1 MKKTEHQQTGSSST
15 EIDLLDLFHSFWQQ
29 KALIAGTVV
38 VAGAI
43 AVGYVLLA
51 QPVYQAST
59 VLRPAAINELDALN
73 RSEVY
78 KLPPQEALLKVSSAL
93 DSYETR
99 LSFFRDHQDLF
110 KPLEKKGISLEQSF
124 ELFNRDAINLVLP
137 DPKRADSLSP
147 FIKLELTYPDT
158 INGVEILNGFVEYAI
173 DSQREQ
179 IGADL
184 KVIINNR
191 LRELDE
197 KITAARSAYRSDKQA
212 KIAGLTETDTVQVA
226 KLKDELQALRLQLK
240 TQRESRIAQ
249 LNEAISIATSLGI
262 TNPTTPSAMADAAAG
277 SSSRLMRTEITSQ
290 TLPLYFMGTK
300 ALQAERAALLKR
312 TSDEFTDRRV
322 SDIGRE
328 LNLLEVNR
336 QVEMLGKR
344 MNEDLFLKDIEP
356 LRAEVARL
364 GNLKTDMSNLVL
376 VSIDRKAQTPMY
388 PIKPKKM
395 LIVGFALVLGLL
407 AGLGLATV
415 RYFTPRRQKAL

>member
-1 MKKTEHQQTGSSST
+1 M
-15 EIDLLDLFHSFWQQ
+15 
-29 KALIAGTVV
+29 
-38 VAGAI
+38 
-43 AVGYVLLA
+43 
-51 QPVYQAST
+51 
-59 VLRPAAINELDALN
+59 
-73 RSEVY
+73 
-78 KLPPQEALLKVSSAL
+78 LKVGSGL

-99 LSFFRDHQDLF
+99 LSYFRDHQDLF
-110 KPLEKKGISLEQSF
+110 QPLEKKGISLEQSF

-173 DSQREQ
+173 NSQREQ

-240 TQRESRIAQ
+240 TERESRIAQ

-312 TSDEFTDRRV
+312 TSDDFTDKRV

-344 MNEDLFLKDIEP
+344 MNEDLFLKNIEP

-364 GNLKTDMSNLVL
+364 GNLKTDMSHLGL

-388 PIKPKKM
+388 PIKPKKV

-407 AGLGLATV
+407 LGLGLATA
-415 RYFTPRRQKAL
+415 RYFTTRRQKAL

>member
-78 KLPPQEALLKVSSAL
+78 KLPPQEALLKVGSAL

-99 LSFFRDHQDLF
+99 LSYFRDHQDLF

-197 KITAARSAYRSDKQA
+197 KITAARSAYRSDKQT

-226 KLKDELQALRLQLK
+226 KLKDELQALRQQLK
-240 TQRESRIAQ
+240 TERESRIAQ

-312 TSDEFTDRRV
+312 TSDDFTDKRV

-344 MNEDLFLKDIEP
+344 MNEDLFLKNIEP

-364 GNLKTDMSNLVL
+364 CNLKTDMSNLVL

-388 PIKPKKM
+388 PIKPKKV

-415 RYFTPRRQKAL
+415 RYFTTRRQKAL

>member
-1 MKKTEHQQTGSSST
+1 MNWMHSTGQRST
-15 EIDLLDLFHSFWQQ
+15 NS
-29 KALIAGTVV
+29 
-38 VAGAI
+38 
-43 AVGYVLLA
+43 
-51 QPVYQAST
+51 
-59 VLRPAAINELDALN
+59 
-73 RSEVY
+73 
-78 KLPPQEALLKVSSAL
+78 PPQEALLKVGSAL

-99 LSFFRDHQDLF
+99 LSYFRDHQDLF

-137 DPKRADSLSP
+137 DPKKTDTLSP

-158 INGVEILNGFVEYAI
+158 VNGVEILNGFVKYAI
-173 DSQREQ
+173 DSQRQQ

-212 KIAGLTETDTVQVA
+212 KIAGLMETDTVQVA

-240 TQRESRIAQ
+240 TRRESRIAQ

-290 TLPLYFMGTK
+290 NIPLYFMGTK

-312 TSDEFTDRRV
+312 TSDDFTDKRV

-344 MNEDLFLKDIEP
+344 MNEDLFLKNIEP

-364 GNLKTDMSNLVL
+364 GNLKTDMSHLGL

-388 PIKPKKM
+388 PIKPKKA

-407 AGLGLATV
+407 VGLGLATA
-415 RYFTPRRQKAL
+415 RYFTTRRQKAL

>member
-15 EIDLLDLFHSFWQQ
+15 EIDLLDLFHFVWQQ

-78 KLPPQEALLKVSSAL
+78 TLPPQEALLKVGSGL

-99 LSFFRDHQDLF
+99 LSYFRDHQDLF
-110 KPLEKKGISLEQSF
+110 QPLEKKGISLEQSF

-137 DPKRADSLSP
+137 DPKRAGSLSP

-173 DSQREQ
+173 NSQREQ

-197 KITAARSAYRSDKQA
+197 KITAARSAYRYDKQA

-249 LNEAISIATSLGI
+249 LNEAISIAASLGI
-262 TNPTTPSAMADAAAG
+262 TNPTTPSAMADEAAG

-312 TSDEFTDRRV
+312 TSDDFTDRRV

>member
-15 EIDLLDLFHSFWQQ
+15 EIDLLDLFHSVWQQ

-78 KLPPQEALLKVSSAL
+78 TLPPQEALLKVGSGL

-99 LSFFRDHQDLF
+99 LSYFRDHQDLF
-110 KPLEKKGISLEQSF
+110 QPLEKKGISLEQSF

-137 DPKRADSLSP
+137 DPKRAGSLSP

-173 DSQREQ
+173 NSQREQ

-197 KITAARSAYRSDKQA
+197 KITAARSAYRYDKQA

-249 LNEAISIATSLGI
+249 LNEAISIAASLGI
-262 TNPTTPSAMADAAAG
+262 TNPTTPSAMADEAAG

-312 TSDEFTDRRV
+312 TSDDFTDRRV

-388 PIKPKKM
+388 PIKPKKT

>member
-197 KITAARSAYRSDKQA
+197 KITAARSAYRSDKQT

-240 TQRESRIAQ
+240 TERESRIAQ

-262 TNPTTPSAMADAAAG
+262 TNPTMPSAMADAAAG

-312 TSDEFTDRRV
+312 TSDDFTDKRV

-344 MNEDLFLKDIEP
+344 MNEDLFLKNIEP

-388 PIKPKKM
+388 PIKPKKV

-415 RYFTPRRQKAL
+415 RYFTTRRQKAL

>member
-147 FIKLELTYPDT
+147 FITLELTYPDT
-158 INGVEILNGFVEYAI
+158 INGVEILNGFDEYAI

-240 TQRESRIAQ
+240 TERESRIAQ

-262 TNPTTPSAMADAAAG
+262 TNPTMPSAMADAAAG

-344 MNEDLFLKDIEP
+344 MNEDLFLKNIEP

-364 GNLKTDMSNLVL
+364 GNLKTDMSHLGL

-388 PIKPKKM
+388 PIKPKKV

>member
-226 KLKDELQALRLQLK
+226 KLKDELQALRQQLK
-240 TQRESRIAQ
+240 TERESRIAQ
-249 LNEAISIATSLGI
+249 LNEAISIAASLGI
-262 TNPTTPSAMADAAAG
+262 TTPTTPSAMADEAAG

-312 TSDEFTDRRV
+312 TSDDFTDKRV

-344 MNEDLFLKDIEP
+344 MNEDLFLKNIEP

-388 PIKPKKM
+388 PIKPKKV

-407 AGLGLATV
+407 LGLGLATA
-415 RYFTPRRQKAL
+415 RYFTTRRQKAL